1 MKFSGVGLLLEA
13 ELRRL
18 FRQLCFS
25 SQTTDDA
32 EADDD
37 EDDEDTFQGYF
48 WGNIKAISTDTI
60 CCITKRSKAVGGRN
74 QKKEKNK
81 NRREIHMGIAGIKR
95 RLKVEQTQSVL

>member
-1 MKFSGVGLLLEA
+1 MKFSGVCLLLEA

-48 WGNIKAISTDTI
+48 WGNIKAITTDTI

-74 QKKEKNK
+74 QKKEKK
-81 NRREIHMGIAGIKR
+81 KTEKR
-95 RLKVEQTQSVL
+95 DSYGHCSD

>member
-74 QKKEKNK
+74 QKKEK
-81 NRREIHMGIAGIKR
+81 IKTEER
-95 RLKVEQTQSVL
+95 FIWALLGLRGD

>member
-1 MKFSGVGLLLEA
+1 MKFSGVGLLLET

-37 EDDEDTFQGYF
+37 DEDTFQGYF
-48 WGNIKAISTDTI
+48 WGNIKARTTDTI
-60 CCITKRSKAVGGRN
+60 CWITKRSKAVGGRN
-74 QKKEKNK
+74 QKKEKK
-81 NRREIHMGIAGIKR
+81 
-95 RLKVEQTQSVL
+95 

>member
-1 MKFSGVGLLLEA
+1 MKFNEVGLLLEV

-25 SQTTDDA
+25 SKTTYDA

-48 WGNIKAISTDTI
+48 WRNI
-60 CCITKRSKAVGGRN
+60 
-74 QKKEKNK
+74 
-81 NRREIHMGIAGIKR
+81 
-95 RLKVEQTQSVL
+95 

>member
-1 MKFSGVGLLLEA
+1 MKFSGVCLLLEA

-37 EDDEDTFQGYF
+37 DEDTFQGYF
-48 WGNIKAISTDTI
+48 WGNIKAITTDTI

-74 QKKEKNK
+74 QKKEKK
-81 NRREIHMGIAGIKR
+81 EKPRRETHMGIAGIKR
-95 RLKVEQTQSVL
+95 RLKLEQTLSVL

>member
-1 MKFSGVGLLLEA
+1 MKFNEVGLLLEV

-25 SQTTDDA
+25 SKTTYDA
-32 EADDD
+32 EADDE

-48 WGNIKAISTDTI
+48 RRNIKAIQQTPSVVVQRDQKQKEEGI
-60 CCITKRSKAVGGRN
+60 KRR
-74 QKKEKNK
+74 KKQRK
-81 NRREIHMGIAGIKR
+81 EIHMGIAGINR

>member
-81 NRREIHMGIAGIKR
+81 TEE
-95 RLKVEQTQSVL
+95 RLIWALLGLRGD